1 MNESEPVLQSPSQ
14 KQSTGQTPSRAAVAQ
29 GMRTVQDTM
38 SKGKAQAFN
47 LGA

>member
-1 MNESEPVLQSPSQ
+1 MWSESILQSPSQ
-14 KQSTGQTPSRAAVAQ
+14 KQNTGQTPSRAAEAQ

-38 SKGKAQAFN
+38 SKGKAQAFT